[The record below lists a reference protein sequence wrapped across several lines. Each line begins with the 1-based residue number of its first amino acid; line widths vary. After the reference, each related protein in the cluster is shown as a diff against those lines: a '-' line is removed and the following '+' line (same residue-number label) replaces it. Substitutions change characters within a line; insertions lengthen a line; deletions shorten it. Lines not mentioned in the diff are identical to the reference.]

1 MTSKEID
8 NDHTDNVTSIHHIY
22 EYTAVASRENIL
34 LLYD

>member
-8 NDHTDNVTSIHHIY
+8 NDQTDKVTNIHHIY
-22 EYTAVASRENIL
+22 ECTAVVSRENIL

>member
-8 NDHTDNVTSIHHIY
+8 NDHTDNVIRIHHIY
-22 EYTAVASRENIL
+22 EYTAVVSRENIL